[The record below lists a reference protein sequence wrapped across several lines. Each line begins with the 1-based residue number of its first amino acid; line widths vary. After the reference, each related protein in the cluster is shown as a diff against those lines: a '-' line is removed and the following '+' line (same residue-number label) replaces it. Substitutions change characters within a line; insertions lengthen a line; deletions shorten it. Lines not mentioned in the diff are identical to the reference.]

1 MDTDSDLREE
11 RQAVVRRLL
20 DAYFGR
26 SARSEE
32 KTKEDIHLIGT
43 IKRRLKG
50 NDDSPPQTP

>member
-26 SARSEE
+26 ADRSEE
-32 KTKEDIHLIGT
+32 GAKEDIRRIGT
-43 IKRRLKG
+43 INRRLKG
-50 NDDSPPQTP
+50 DDDSPSQAS